1 MKKTFGALFIALA
14 LLITSPFPVYA
25 GKTRVHISAHFNSGV
40 PGYHAGWG
48 HHGRYKHHRRGHRYH
63 WHSSWVVGPGPW
75 YPHGYYAPPPV
86 IIQQEQPVYAQ
97 PEQPEESYWYYC
109 RNPEGYYPYIRSCQ
123 DGWMKVVPD
132 VTPPNQ

>member
-1 MKKTFGALFIALA
+1 MKKIFGVLVIALA
-14 LLITSPFPVYA
+14 LLITSPFSVYA
-25 GKTRVHISAHFNSGV
+25 GKTRVHISAHFNSGY

-86 IIQQEQPVYAQ
+86 VIQQEQPIYVQ
-97 PEQPEESYWYYC
+97 PEQPKEDYWYYC

-132 VTPPNQ
+132 VTPPSP